1 MILRER
7 PSRNESS
14 SPAASRSIQMRMA
27 DIEQVF
33 RATWAY
39 NQSLTILGSGVGSF
53 QNRTASEMRTDASVL
68 KRTHRPRL
76 DFQISK
82 S

>member
-1 MILRER
+1 
-7 PSRNESS
+7 
-14 SPAASRSIQMRMA
+14 MRMA

-39 NQSLTILGSGVGSF
+39 NQSLAILGSGVGSF